1 MKRVGV
7 TGAAGF
13 IGSHVCERLLA
24 DGNEVVAV
32 DDLSY
37 GSVGN
42 IAGVP
47 PQPRLLVRDAGL
59 HAAARAAPGVRRLRR
74 DHPPGREEDP
84 PLRRARSG
92 RWR

>member
-42 IAGVP
+42 IAGFLP
-47 PQPRLLVRDAGL
+47 NPRFSFEMLDCTRQRD
-59 HAAARAAPGVRRLRR
+59 
-74 DHPPGREEDP
+74 
-84 PLRRARSG
+84 LRRAFDGCDAIIHLAAKKIPRFGGRSG